1 MNANIARA
9 PANTWRTRD
18 EKVTNDFSYVMKSY
32 VFTRDAKYCDIA
44 LRLRAL
50 FVLEIK
56 YRLNFFVLMVKV
68 INLTVHCHQC
78 FAVNQFYS

>member
-44 LRLRAL
+44 LRLRSL
-50 FVLEIK
+50 FVL
-56 YRLNFFVLMVKV
+56 
-68 INLTVHCHQC
+68 
-78 FAVNQFYS
+78 